1 MPFRFRRSFKVA
13 PGIRLNVGNRGI
25 TSATIGRTNFR
36 RGYTPRTT
44 IRLFPGLSW
53 FFGGKKKGQQR

>member
-1 MPFRFRRSFKVA
+1 MPFRFRRSIKVA
-13 PGIRLNVGNRGI
+13 PGIRLNVGKSGI
-25 TSATIGRTNFR
+25 SSTTIGHTNLR

-53 FFGGKKKGQQR
+53 FFGGKKKGPRR